1 MTGPHRS
8 GPRPAV
14 LALALALGAIF
25 GVAVVRVVVSL
36 GDEPEPQPMV
46 SSQPHVSATVTTTV
60 SAVRTTFVPTV
71 TTTTTA
77 VSTTVPPIASNATN
91 PLTQPVSMDRNGC
104 PLPPWTKTDE
114 GMAVLLTAETKCLD
128 DSWRL
133 VFDQLKLPFTAPKL
147 VLTDKVTAD
156 DCGRPPEQNSFYCEG
171 TIYLVPSSYLTTNA
185 GSAAVPAAAV
195 SLLAHEYGHHLQQ
208 LSGTLQAVTAQ
219 IRDAGVGTPAALDL
233 SRRTELQA
241 QCLSGMFVG
250 THFDGPS
257 TAAARTDNYTR
268 GDAPGAVPDHG
279 TPKNFGDWFTVGAQR
294 NSLQDCN
301 TWSAPPDAVR

>member
-1 MTGPHRS
+1 MTGLHRS

-25 GVAVVRVVVSL
+25 GVAVVRIVVSI
-36 GDEPEPQPMV
+36 GDEADPQPMA
-46 SSQPHVSATVTTTV
+46 SSQPHVGASTTSTTASASRTTTAITTTTTV
-60 SAVRTTFVPTV
+60 S
-71 TTTTTA
+71 TTTA
-77 VSTTVPPIASNATN
+77 PAVSNATN

-104 PLPPWTKTDE
+104 PLPAWTSTDE
-114 GMAVLLTAETKCLD
+114 GMAVLLTAEAKCLD

-147 VLTDKVTAD
+147 VLAATVTAQ
-156 DCGRPPEQNSFYCEG
+156 DCGRPPEESSFYCDG
-171 TIYLVPSSYLTTNA
+171 TIYLVPSSYRTTNA

-208 LSGTLQAVTAQ
+208 LTGTLQLVTTQ
-219 IRDAGVGTPAALDL
+219 IRDAGAGTPAALEL

-250 THFDGPS
+250 THFDSPS
-257 TAAARTDNYTR
+257 TALAINDNYTR

-279 TPKNFGDWFTVGAQR
+279 TPKNFGDWFTTGAQR

>member
-14 LALALALGAIF
+14 LALALVLGAIF
-25 GVAVVRVVVSL
+25 GVAVVRIVVST
-36 GDEPEPQPMV
+36 GDEPDPQPVV
-46 SSQPHVSATVTTTV
+46 SSQPHAVTVVATTTV
-60 SAVRTTFVPTV
+60 SAVPTTTAP

-77 VSTTVPPIASNATN
+77 PTSTVPPVASNATN

-104 PLPPWTKTDE
+104 PLPPWTSTDE

-147 VLTDKVTAD
+147 VLAATVTAP
-156 DCGRPPEQNSFYCEG
+156 DCARPPEENSFYCEG
-171 TIYLVPSSYLTTNA
+171 TIYLVPSSYRTTNA
-185 GSAAVPAAAV
+185 GTAAVPAAAV

-208 LSGTLQAVTAQ
+208 LTGTLQAVTAQ
-219 IRDAGVGTPAALDL
+219 IRDVGVGTPAALEL

-257 TAAARTDNYTR
+257 TALAINDNYTR